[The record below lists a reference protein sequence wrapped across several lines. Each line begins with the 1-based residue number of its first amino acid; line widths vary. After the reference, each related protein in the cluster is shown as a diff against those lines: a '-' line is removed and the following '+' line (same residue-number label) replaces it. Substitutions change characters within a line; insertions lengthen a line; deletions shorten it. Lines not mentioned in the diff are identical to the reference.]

1 MSTDDK
7 LADLLGP
14 GLRLVICGTAA
25 GTRSAE
31 VGAYYADPTNRFWP
45 ILAKVGLTPRQF
57 QPEEYRSLL
66 DCGIG
71 LTDLV
76 KGEAGTEATLSQHG
90 WNVEGLKERLRQ
102 HQPTVVCFNGKRAA
116 KEFFGVREVVYGPHG
131 ACHDLDGI
139 TFFVAP
145 STSGQASRYWDE
157 REWHALNELVAKLA
171 NDKTRGSSR

>member
-25 GTRSAE
+25 GTRSAA
-31 VGAYYADPTNRFWP
+31 VKAYYAGLTNRFWP

-57 QPEEYRSLL
+57 RPEEYRSLL

-76 KGEAGTEATLSQHG
+76 KGEAGMDAALSPHG
-90 WNVEGLKERLRQ
+90 WDVEGLKKRLRQ
-102 HQPTVVCFNGKRAA
+102 HQPKVVCFNGKRAA
-116 KEFFGVREVVYGPHG
+116 KEFFGVDDVAFGVQLPVP
-131 ACHDLDGI
+131 DLPGI

-145 STSGQASRYWDE
+145 STSGAAGRYWDE
-157 REWHALNELVAKLA
+157 REWHDLA
-171 NDKTRGSSR
+171 RLLRGGA